1 MSTNTKVTSD
11 FDFLIGHFD
20 VVHRQLRKPLTG
32 SDEWDEYAGTCTAR
46 THFDGAISID
56 EMQFPTKGSYGLSIR
71 LFDPVEKQWSIYWVD
86 SRTMKL
92 FPPVRGGWSNGSCL
106 LVGEDEYDGRAI
118 LASYRWSDITEQ
130 TAHWEQAFSVDDGKT
145 WETNWTMD
153 FTRRATEPPPMDLA
167 KVAGDFDFLVG
178 EWDVHNRR
186 RKPALG
192 GDDHWYEMQANMV
205 AYTYFNGAISFDEGW
220 FPTEGFRG
228 ATLRLY
234 DPVEK
239 TWSIHWI
246 NSLRGI
252 LETPV
257 IGSFTPD
264 GVGIFEGPD
273 SWEGRPIDVR
283 FLWTRGTNIA
293 SWEQSFS
300 TDHGTTWH
308 PNWQMTHTRTN

>member
-1 MSTNTKVTSD
+1 MTTWTKETSD
-11 FDFLIGHFD
+11 FDFLTGHFD

-32 SDEWDEYAGTCTAR
+32 SDEWDEYAGTCSAR

-56 EMQFPTKGSYGLSIR
+56 EMQFPTKDSYGLSIR
-71 LFDPVEKQWSIYWVD
+71 LYDPVEKQWSIYWVD

-92 FPPVRGGWSNGSCL
+92 FPPVRGGWSDGSCL
-106 LVGEDEYDGRAI
+106 LIGEDEYDGRPI

-130 TAHWEQAFSVDDGKT
+130 TAHWEQAFSVDHGKT
-145 WETNWTMD
+145 WEINWTMD
-153 FTRRATEPPPMDLA
+153 FTRRATEPAPMGLP
-167 KVAGDFDFLVG
+167 KVTGDFDFLVG
-178 EWDVHNRR
+178 EWDIHNRR
-186 RKPALG
+186 RRSALG
-192 GDDHWYEMQANMV
+192 GDDNWYEMQANMV
-205 AYTYFNGAISFDEGW
+205 AYTYFNGAVSFDEGW

-228 ATLRLY
+228 ATFRLY
-234 DPVEK
+234 DPVQK

-283 FLWTRGTNIA
+283 FRWTAGTDTA

-300 TDHGTTWH
+300 TDDGETWH